1 MKIIIRFSVLSI
13 FLVFVFSSCASRT
26 DMAYL
31 NDLGNLKTIDS
42 KVDYEVKL
50 QKDDLLSI
58 IVSAENPE
66 VTYPFNLPQ
75 IQVNYSVEGSQ
86 ASIKTYLIDK
96 EGYIDFPVL
105 GKVKLDNLTR
115 LEANQKLTQLISKHI
130 KNPSVNLRILN
141 YKVSVLG
148 EVNKP
153 GSFSIQSDRV
163 TLLEVLSM
171 AGDMTIFGKRNN
183 VLIIR
188 ESEGRKTYA
197 RIDITKSNFVES
209 PYYYLTQNDVII
221 VEPNKTKMNSSNF
234 GPNVT
239 TTLSVI
245 SLLTTVI
252 LLITRN

>member
-1 MKIIIRFSVLSI
+1 MKLIFRFFIFSI
-13 FLVFVFSSCASRT
+13 LVVSLFSCASRT
-26 DMAYL
+26 EMAYL
-31 NDLGNLKTIDS
+31 NDLGNQKTIES
-42 KVDYEVKL
+42 TVDYEVKL

-75 IQVNYSVEGSQ
+75 IQANYTIEGTQ
-86 ASIKTYLIDK
+86 GSIKTYLIDK

-115 LEANQKLTQLISKHI
+115 LEANQKLTDLISKHI

-141 YKVSVLG
+141 YKISVLG
-148 EVNKP
+148 EVNNP
-153 GSFSIQSDRV
+153 GSFPIQSDRIT
-163 TLLEVLSM
+163 TLEAISM
-171 AGDMTIFGKRNN
+171 AGDLTIFGKRNN
-183 VLIIR
+183 ILIIR
-188 ESEGRKTYA
+188 ESEGKKTYA
-197 RIDITKSNFVES
+197 RIDITKSDFIQS

-234 GPNVT
+234 GPNIQV
-239 TTLSVI
+239 TLSAL

>member
-1 MKIIIRFSVLSI
+1 MKLIIRF
-13 FLVFVFSSCASRT
+13 FVFSILAVSLFSCASRT

-31 NDLGNLKTIDS
+31 NDIVNQTTTNS
-42 KVDYEVKL
+42 SVDYEVRL

-75 IQVNYSVEGSQ
+75 IQINYSVDGAQ
-86 ASIKTYLIDK
+86 GSIKTYLIDK

-115 LEANQKLTQLISKHI
+115 LEANKKLVDLISKQI
-130 KNPSVNLRILN
+130 KNPSVNLKILN
-141 YKVSVLG
+141 YKISVLG
-148 EVNKP
+148 EVNNP
-153 GSFSIQSDRV
+153 GTFPIQSDRV
-163 TLLEVLSM
+163 TILEALSM
-171 AGDMTIFGKRNN
+171 AGDLTIFGKRNN
-183 VLIIR
+183 ILLIR
-188 ESEGRKTYA
+188 EADGKKSYN
-197 RIDITKSNFVES
+197 RIDITKSDFIQS
-209 PYYYLTQNDVII
+209 PHYYLTQNDLII

-239 TTLSVI
+239 TTISAL

>member
-1 MKIIIRFSVLSI
+1 MKLLNRF
-13 FLVFVFSSCASRT
+13 FVFSILTILSVSCASRA

-31 NDLGNLKTIDS
+31 NDLENQKTYDL
-42 KVDYEVKL
+42 VNNYEVKL

-75 IQVNYSVEGSQ
+75 IQTNYSVDGAQ
-86 ASIKTYLIDK
+86 GNIKTYLIDK

-105 GKVKLDNLTR
+105 GKVKMDNLTR
-115 LEANQKLTQLISKHI
+115 LEANQKLTSLISKHI
-130 KNPSVNLRILN
+130 KDPSVNLKILN
-141 YKVSVLG
+141 FKISVLG

-153 GSFSIQSDRV
+153 GSFPIQSDRITV
-163 TLLEVLSM
+163 LEALSM
-171 AGDMTIFGKRNN
+171 AGDLTIFGKRNN
-183 VLIIR
+183 ILLIR
-188 ESEGRKTYA
+188 EADAKKSFN
-197 RIDITKSNFVES
+197 RIDITKSDFVQS
-209 PYYYLTQNDVII
+209 PYYYLSQNDVII

-239 TTLSVI
+239 ATISSL
-245 SLLTTVI
+245 SLLTTII